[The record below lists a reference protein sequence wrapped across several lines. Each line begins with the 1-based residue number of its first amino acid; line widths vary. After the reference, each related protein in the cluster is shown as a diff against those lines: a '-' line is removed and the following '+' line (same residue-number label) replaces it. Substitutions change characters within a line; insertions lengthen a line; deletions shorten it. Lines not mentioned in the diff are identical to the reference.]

1 MSVGEPNGVHASMQN
16 LGSPFAATDS
26 TATYNPLMQQQSSTS
41 PTPSFQ
47 IHAGGDTSVTTAA
60 PLNINPNSTEPAKRK
75 RGRPRKYVLEG
86 SANPS
91 MISPSPPS
99 LSASQ
104 VAGSG
109 FSYPTLPQ
117 AAEAAAF
124 PVKKGR
130 GRPRGSGRKQ
140 QIADLGSEAA
150 GVGFRP
156 HVITIKAG
164 EDVLAKL
171 VSFSQ
176 STSQAVCVLSAN
188 GSISNVSLW
197 QAATSGGTVT
207 YEGRFEILTLSGSF
221 ILSESG
227 GQRSRTGGLSVS
239 LAGPDGR
246 VLGGGVAGLLTAAAA
261 VQVIVGRFSTGSQ
274 RQLKT
279 GNSDAFGTPATF
291 VSGASVARSPP
302 SLGTLSESS
311 GGPISSHNQ
320 LVETS
325 NSSPSGVA
333 NLPWR

>member
-1 MSVGEPNGVHASMQN
+1 MSVGESNGVSMLQN
-16 LGSPFAATDS
+16 LGSPSPFAATDGS
-26 TATYNPLMQQQSSTS
+26 TTTYNPLMQPIPTSTS
-41 PTPSFQ
+41 PTPSY
-47 IHAGGDTSVTTAA
+47 
-60 PLNINPNSTEPAKRK
+60 INPSSVKRP
-75 RGRPRKYVLEG
+75 RGRPRKHSLEG
-86 SANPS
+86 SANHGI
-91 MISPSPPS
+91 ISPPPPQG
-99 LSASQ
+99 AD
-104 VAGSG
+104 VA
-109 FSYPTLPQ
+109 
-117 AAEAAAF
+117 A
-124 PVKKGR
+124 VKKGR

-140 QIADLGSEAA
+140 QVAYLGSEAA
-150 GVGFRP
+150 GFGFRP

-171 VSFSQ
+171 MSFSQ

-221 ILSESG
+221 LLSESG

-246 VLGGGVAGLLTAAAA
+246 VLGGGVAGLLTAAAS
-261 VQVIVGRFSTGSQ
+261 VQVIVGSFRTEGQ
-274 RQLKT
+274 RQLKS

-291 VSGASVARSPP
+291 VSGASAARSPP

-311 GGPISSHNQ
+311 GGPVSAHNQ